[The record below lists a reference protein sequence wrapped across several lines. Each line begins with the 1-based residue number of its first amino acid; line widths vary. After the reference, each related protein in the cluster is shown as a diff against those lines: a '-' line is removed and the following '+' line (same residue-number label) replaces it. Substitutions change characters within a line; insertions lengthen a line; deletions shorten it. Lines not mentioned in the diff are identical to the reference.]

1 MGRRVTKTKTKKP
14 VEQCVGT
21 FEFDEH
27 VVANLAGHVQ
37 INKDLTNLKERLD
50 SCDTRITHN
59 YNIEQKNAKADTQ
72 TLAQHAR
79 ELMLLDTKF
88 NDLRERITK
97 LENKNATDKP
107 CAHTPVKL
115 NLDAA
120 QIEWLKLCGPSKP
133 EQDKTATSADD
144 YQRKTDENI
153 KYVRD
158 NITHAMRHMVGWSI
172 NRQYGNSLLCR
183 ITFNQKIDINVHF
196 TDRTMSITFTR
207 RDYQRVEE
215 VFSDFGKGSTTL
227 ASIMMF
233 YMLRK

>member
-1 MGRRVTKTKTKKP
+1 MGRRVTKTKKP

-21 FEFDEH
+21 LEFDSH
-27 VVANLAGHVQ
+27 VVANLAKH
-37 INKDLTNLKERLD
+37 IENDKELSNLKERLN

-59 YNIEQKNAKADTQ
+59 YKTEQHNAKADTQ

-88 NDLRERITK
+88 NDLRERITN
-97 LENKNATDKP
+97 LENKKTTDKP

-133 EQDKTATSADD
+133 EQDKTATSAND

-172 NRQYGNSLLCR
+172 DRQYGNSLLCR
-183 ITFNQKIDINVHF
+183 ITFNQRIDIHVQF

-207 RDYQRVEE
+207 RDGQRVEE
-215 VFSDFGKGSTTL
+215 VFSDFGKGSTIL

-233 YMLRK
+233 YMMRK

>member
-1 MGRRVTKTKTKKP
+1 MGRRVTNTKTKKP

-21 FEFDEH
+21 LEFDSH
-27 VVANLAGHVQ
+27 VVANLAGHTQ
-37 INKDLTNLKERLD
+37 INKDLSTLKERLD
-50 SCDTRITHN
+50 SCDARITNN
-59 YNIEQKNAKADTQ
+59 YNTEQHNAKADIQ
-72 TLAQHAR
+72 TLAQHGR
-79 ELMLLDTKF
+79 ELAATEALINSL
-88 NDLRERITK
+88 NARITN

-158 NITHAMRHMVGWSI
+158 NITHAMRHMIGWSI

-183 ITFNQKIDINVHF
+183 ITFNQKIDINVQF

-207 RDYQRVEE
+207 RDYRRVEE